1 MNLTTSTDGNISGK
15 VQCPGDK
22 SISQRVLILGAFM
35 NQDMVI
41 DGFLHGEDPLSTM
54 NALNQ
59 IGAGIQVDEDDRVLL
74 CKRNQSFHDSDNVIN
89 LGNSGT
95 GLRLM
100 LGLASGMGLK
110 ASFVGDE
117 SLSSRPMERVINPLA
132 EMGANIVSS
141 EGKLPISISPSTIN
155 MQYTYE
161 LPIASAQV
169 KSCILLAGLSA
180 GAGIEII
187 EPIQTRDHT
196 ERMLKNFGANI
207 EITSLDGK
215 NIIKLDST
223 NNLHAKNYTV
233 VGDIS
238 SAAFLIVAALIS
250 NSPGL
255 EIINVGM
262 NPSRIGVLKALQK
275 MGANIE
281 LKNQRLVS
289 GEPCADLTVKKSK
302 LKGIELSGEIIPNI
316 IDEIPIISIAAAFA
330 DGDTVIKD
338 AAELR
343 VKESDR
349 LQAVSEGF
357 SVLGIKHENFEDGM
371 SIQGSSNTL
380 LIDQSV
386 LIESHDDHRIAMS
399 FLIAG
404 LKCSQSI
411 TVRNCENIF
420 TSFPNFIE
428 LISSIGY
435 ELEKQ

>member
-1 MNLTTSTDGNISGK
+1 MNLTTSTNGNISGK

-35 NQDMVI
+35 NQDMVV

-59 IGAGIQVDEDDRVLL
+59 IGAGISVDEDDRVLL
-74 CKRNQSFHDSDNVIN
+74 CKRNQSFHNSDNALN

-100 LGLASGMGLK
+100 LGLTSGMGLK
-110 ASFVGDE
+110 ASFCGDE
-117 SLSSRPMERVINPLA
+117 SLSSRPMGRVINPLI
-132 EMGANIVSS
+132 EMGANIEAS
-141 EGKLPISISPSTIN
+141 EGKLPISISPSTLN
-155 MQYTYE
+155 MQYKYE
-161 LPIASAQV
+161 LPVASAQV
-169 KSCILLAGLSA
+169 KSCILLAGLAS
-180 GAGIEII
+180 GSGIEII

-196 ERMLKNFGANI
+196 ERMLNNFGANI
-207 EITSLDGK
+207 ETTFLGGK
-215 NIIKLDST
+215 NIIKLAP
-223 NNLHAKNYTV
+223 NNILHSKNYTV

-255 EIINVGM
+255 EIMNVGM
-262 NPSRIGVLKALQK
+262 NPSRTGVLQALKK

-281 LKNQRLVS
+281 VKNQRLES
-289 GEPCADLTVKKSK
+289 GEPCADLVVKQSK
-302 LKGIELSGEIIPNI
+302 LKGVILSGKIIPNI

-330 DGDTVIKD
+330 DGVTIIRD

-349 LQAVSEGF
+349 LKAVSDGF
-357 SVLGIKHENFEDGM
+357 SSLGIKHKNFEDGM
-371 SIQGSSNTL
+371 SIQGATKQL
-380 LIDQSV
+380 LIEQSIS
-386 LIESHDDHRIAMS
+386 IESYDDHRIAMS

-404 LKCSQSI
+404 LKCSKPI
-411 TVRNCENIF
+411 TVRDCENIF

-435 ELEKQ
+435 ELEK

>member
-1 MNLTTSTDGNISGK
+1 MNLTTSTDGQILGR

-59 IGAGIQVDEDDRVLL
+59 IGAGITIDEDNRVLL
-74 CKRNQSFHDSDNVIN
+74 RKRNPSFHNSDNALN

-100 LGLASGMGLK
+100 VGLASGMGLK
-110 ASFVGDE
+110 ASFCGDE
-117 SLSSRPMERVINPLA
+117 SLSSRPMGRVINPLT
-132 EMGANIVSS
+132 EMGANIEAS
-141 EGKLPISISPSTIN
+141 EGKLPISISPSTLN
-155 MQYTYE
+155 MQYKYE
-161 LPIASAQV
+161 LPLASAQV
-169 KSCILLAGLSA
+169 KSCILLAGLAS

-207 EITSLDGK
+207 QTIFLDGK
-215 NIIKLDST
+215 NIIKLAP
-223 NNLHAKNYTV
+223 NNILRAKNYTV

-238 SAAFLIVAALIS
+238 SASFLIVAALIS
-250 NSPGL
+250 NSLGL
-255 EIINVGM
+255 EIMNVGM
-262 NPSRIGVLKALQK
+262 NPSRTGVLQVLKK

-281 LKNQRLVS
+281 IKNQRFES
-289 GEPCADLTVKKSK
+289 GEPCADLLVKQSK
-302 LKGIELSGEIIPNI
+302 LKGVNLSGKIIPNI

-330 DGDTVIKD
+330 DGETIIRD
-338 AAELR
+338 ATELR

-349 LQAVSEGF
+349 LKAVSDGF
-357 SVLGIKHENFEDGM
+357 SALGIVHENFEDGM
-371 SIQGSSNTL
+371 SIHGSTNQL
-380 LIDQSV
+380 LIDQSIS
-386 LIESHDDHRIAMS
+386 IESYDDHRIAMS

-404 LKCSQSI
+404 LKCSKPI
-411 TVRNCENIF
+411 TVKDCKNIF

-428 LISSIGY
+428 LTSSIGY
-435 ELEKQ
+435 ELEK

>member
-1 MNLTTSTDGNISGK
+1 LNLTTSTDGQIFGR

-41 DGFLHGEDPLSTM
+41 DGFLHGQDPLSTM

-59 IGAGIQVDEDDRVLL
+59 IGAGISVDEDDRVLL
-74 CKRNQSFHDSDNVIN
+74 RKRNQSFHNSDNVLN

-100 LGLASGMGLK
+100 LGLTSGMGLK
-110 ASFVGDE
+110 ASFCGDE
-117 SLSSRPMERVINPLA
+117 SLSSRPMGRVINPLA
-132 EMGANIVSS
+132 EMGANIEAS
-141 EGKLPISISPSTIN
+141 EGKLPISISPSTLN
-155 MQYTYE
+155 MQYKYE
-161 LPIASAQV
+161 LPVASAQV
-169 KSCILLAGLSA
+169 KSCILLAGLAS

-196 ERMLKNFGANI
+196 ERMLNNFGANI
-207 EITSLDGK
+207 ETTFLDGK
-215 NIIKLDST
+215 NIIKLAP
-223 NNLHAKNYTV
+223 NNILRAKNYTI

-238 SAAFLIVAALIS
+238 SASFLIVAALIS

-255 EIINVGM
+255 EIMNVGM
-262 NPSRIGVLKALQK
+262 NPSRTGVLQALKK

-281 LKNQRLVS
+281 VKNQRLES
-289 GEPCADLTVKKSK
+289 GEPCADLVVKQSK
-302 LKGIELSGEIIPNI
+302 LKGVNLSGKIIPNI

-330 DGDTVIKD
+330 DGETIIRD
-338 AAELR
+338 ATELR

-349 LQAVSEGF
+349 LKAVSEGF
-357 SVLGIKHENFEDGM
+357 SALGIKHKNFEDGM
-371 SIQGSSNTL
+371 SIQGAKNQL
-380 LIDQSV
+380 LIDQSIS
-386 LIESHDDHRIAMS
+386 IESYDDHRIAMS

-404 LKCSQSI
+404 LKCSKPI
-411 TVRNCENIF
+411 TVRDCENIF

-428 LISSIGY
+428 LISSLGY
-435 ELEKQ
+435 ELEK